1 MNTRTTTPE
10 NPTPSKQIRI
20 PLGEFRRLA
29 LGRLVDLLR
38 DVADREDQRATNF
51 VKRTPA
57 PLERYWTTLEL
68 KIEAHQQWEAV
79 SDKYPTLKSFLASV
93 MPILEQLEGAASA
106 FMLLHAYEQLLAL
119 EDAALPDQAYHGADM
134 FHLTADSRHIYM
146 AVNSS
151 RLDQHPLLAESVE
164 RDVSHLRF
172 MGSVCA
178 LLEDLREAGRPA
190 TNDESVAI
198 ALAYDLL
205 RQGAAIP
212 SAYQSIGVSGFR
224 AIQTYLSLAD
234 PGDGHVKVTSRNGQ
248 LLRGLVVHV
257 EHIDRDEEFDT
268 ELVEPYRL
276 PAAVNAAKVRL
287 HVGSHA
293 PVTAFIGRPVFE
305 SRNVK
310 RDMLKAVHMTASAC
324 TAMYRNGV
332 ADCKISIERMTATE
346 AVRFMRAV
354 VGNVLRDR
362 NRQFLSAAFRINFP
376 IVDDR
381 PDTVARHGGPVTLNN
396 RLEIAKLGVKLAR
409 DGGFDKVAW
418 DGSTNEVPSIP
429 IVEQLPLGEWVELAH
444 LAHEAGLECYIS
456 AGCVARHMR
465 EATLAAIDGVGVG
478 TSLHYIDPATKLMG
492 ALRPESIME
501 ALQVRDDAAR
511 EPFAQCSRL
520 LARMD
525 RMHAN
530 AGLGEAEEHY
540 RALLVLALTHGNLE
554 HALRVAAGV
563 AKLSAMKPDYDVE
576 YWSWVGAAG
585 RGSATAPAASATEAA
600 ENLRGGD
607 RLAINADSQATDNWQ
622 DLVSRIEYAPG
633 VGGGEPGITESRAG
647 A

>member
-1 MNTRTTTPE
+1 MA
-10 NPTPSKQIRI
+10 PSPNSPPSTAPAGQIRI
-20 PLGEFRRLA
+20 TMAEFRRLA
-29 LGRLVDLLR
+29 LGRMVDLLR

-68 KIEAHQQWEAV
+68 KIEAHSQWESVKAR
-79 SDKYPTLKSFLASV
+79 YPQLGDLLNRAA
-93 MPILEQLEGAASA
+93 PILDQVEESGSA
-106 FMLLHAYEQLLAL
+106 YRLLDAYEQLLAL
-119 EDAALPDQAYHGADM
+119 EDVALPEQAHHAADM
-134 FHLTADSRHIYM
+134 FHITADSRHIYM
-146 AVNSS
+146 NVNAD
-151 RLDQHPLLAESVE
+151 RVQRHPALAESVE
-164 RDVSHLRF
+164 RDIGQLRF
-172 MGSVCA
+172 MASVCA
-178 LLEDLREAGRPA
+178 LMEDLRAAGRAA

-205 RQGAAIP
+205 RQGVTIP

-224 AIQTYLSLAD
+224 DFQTNLSLAD
-234 PGDGHVKVTSRNGQ
+234 PGDGHIKVTSRDAR

-287 HVGSHA
+287 HVGSQA

-310 RDMLKAVHMTASAC
+310 RDLLKSVHMTASAC
-324 TAMYRNGV
+324 TAMYRNGI

-346 AVRFMRAV
+346 AVTFMRAV

-362 NRQFLSAAFRINFP
+362 NRQFLSAAFRINYP

-381 PDTVARHGGPVTLNN
+381 PETIKREGGPVTVTG
-396 RLEIAKLGVKLAR
+396 RMEVARLGVRLAR

-418 DGSTNEVPSIP
+418 DGSSNVVPSIP
-429 IVEQLPLGEWVELAH
+429 IIEQLSLSEWVELAH
-444 LAHEAGLECYIS
+444 LAHEGGLECYVS
-456 AGCVARHMR
+456 AGCVAKHMR

-478 TSLHYIDPATKLMG
+478 TSLHYIDAATKLMG

-501 ALQVRDDAAR
+501 ALQVRDDAAK

-520 LARMD
+520 LTRMD

-530 AGLGEAEEHY
+530 AGLGEADEHF
-540 RALLVLALTHGNLE
+540 RALMFLALKHGNIE

-563 AKLSAMKPDYDVE
+563 AKMQAMKPDFDIE
-576 YWSWVGAAG
+576 YWSWLGEGTRDGEVAD
-585 RGSATAPAASATEAA
+585 
-600 ENLRGGD
+600 LLGGD
-607 RLAINADSQATDNWQ
+607 HLAITADSVATDNWQ
-622 DLVSRIEYAPG
+622 ALVARIEHVRHTAQ
-633 VGGGEPGITESRAG
+633 A

>member
-1 MNTRTTTPE
+1 MTASTTTHADLLA
-10 NPTPSKQIRI
+10 SGQIGI
-20 PLGEFRRLA
+20 TMSEFRRLA
-29 LGRLVDLLR
+29 LGRTVDLLR

-68 KIEAHQQWEAV
+68 KIEAHNQWEAV
-79 SDKYPTLKSFLASV
+79 AAKYPQLAGFLSSAA
-93 MPILEQLEGAASA
+93 PILELLESA
-106 FMLLHAYEQLLAL
+106 GSAYLLLDAYERLLAL
-119 EDAALPDQAYHGADM
+119 EDAALPEQAHQGADR
-134 FHLTADSRHIYM
+134 FHITADSRHIYM
-146 AVNSS
+146 AVNTS
-151 RLDQHPLLAESVE
+151 RLDQHPTLAESVE

-178 LLEDLREAGRPA
+178 LLEDLRDAKRSP

-205 RQGAAIP
+205 RQGIVIP
-212 SAYQSIGVSGFR
+212 SAYQSLGVSGFR
-224 AIQTYLSLAD
+224 DIQTYLSLAD
-234 PGDGHVKVTSRNGQ
+234 PGDGHIKVTSRDGN
-248 LLRGLVVHV
+248 LLRGLAVHV

-287 HVGSHA
+287 HIGSHA

-305 SRNVK
+305 SRNVR
-310 RDMLKAVHMTASAC
+310 RDMLKSVHMTASAC
-324 TAMYRNGV
+324 TAMYRNGI

-346 AVRFMRAV
+346 AITFMRAV

-362 NRQFLSAAFRINFP
+362 NRQFLSAAFRINYP

-381 PDTVARHGGPVTLNN
+381 PETVARQGEPVTLTG
-396 RLEIAKLGVKLAR
+396 RMDIARLGVKLAR

-418 DGSTNEVPSIP
+418 DGSSNEVPSLP
-429 IVEQLPLGEWVELAH
+429 IMEQLSLGEWVELAH
-444 LAHEAGLECYIS
+444 LAHEAGLECYVS

-465 EATLAAIDGVGVG
+465 EATFAAIDGVGIG
-478 TSLHYIDPATKLMG
+478 TSLHYIDAATKLMG
-492 ALRPESIME
+492 ALRPEAILE
-501 ALQVRDDAAR
+501 ALQVRDDAVR

-540 RALLVLALTHGNLE
+540 RALLRLALRHEKLE
-554 HALRVAAGV
+554 HALQVAAGV
-563 AKLSAMKPDYDVE
+563 ARLQAMKPDFDIE
-576 YWSWVGAAG
+576 FWSWVGDLD
-585 RGSATAPAASATEAA
+585 RTEAA
-600 ENLRGGD
+600 KNMLGGD
-607 RLAINADSQATDNWQ
+607 RLAITADSETMDEWQ
-622 DLVSRIEYAPG
+622 ELVSRIEYIPHNEQARPAEG
-633 VGGGEPGITESRAG
+633 TAVG
-647 A
+647 